1 MILLESLPPAKR
13 GGPGYTW
20 RMEDFEPDFPIFSTA
35 LPPTAHKGRGA
46 IGNPDDRY
54 AAWTRQAEDDGW
66 QFAASDADTPA
77 GPATELLVDS
87 ARTVL
92 TRNTSPDLPF
102 DRSVNPY
109 RGCEHG
115 CIYCYARPSHAWLGL
130 SPGLDFETRILHK
143 PEAAALLRQELAK
156 PGYACAPLA
165 LGTNTDV
172 YQPVER
178 KLGLTRQILELLRE
192 TGHPVT
198 IVTKSALV
206 ERDLDILADM
216 AARGLAE
223 VTFSITSLDPEFS
236 RRWEPRAASPA
247 RRLEA
252 MARLAAAGIPV
263 GVLAAPI
270 APGLNDHELEKILA
284 ASKEAGARAAA
295 YTVLR
300 LPQEVAGLFQAWLD
314 HHAPQK
320 AARIMAIL
328 YDLRG
333 GAAYQGND
341 SRFGLRMTGL
351 GHYADLLRQR
361 FQLAAKRLGYG
372 NLPPLVSDAFRPP
385 AALEPKPRSAK
396 TSAKAEGL
404 PQPKPHSKP
413 QSKPTSKPDDSQLSL
428 F

>member
-1 MILLESLPPAKR
+1 
-13 GGPGYTW
+13 
-20 RMEDFEPDFPIFSTA
+20 MEDFEPDFPLHPTA

-46 IGNPDDRY
+46 IGNPGDRY
-54 AAWTRQAEDDGW
+54 AAWSRQAEDDGW
-66 QFAASDADTPA
+66 QFAATGSDAVGANNLA

-87 ARTVL
+87 AKSVL

-206 ERDLDILADM
+206 ERDLDILSDM

-223 VTFSITSLDPEFS
+223 VTFSITSLDPELS

-252 MARLAAAGIPV
+252 MAQLAAAGIPV

-270 APGLNDHELEKILA
+270 APGLNDHELERILA

-300 LPQEVAGLFQAWLD
+300 LPQEVGGLFQAWLD

-333 GAAYQGND
+333 GEAND
-341 SRFGLRMTGL
+341 GRFGLRMTGL

-361 FQLAAKRLGYG
+361 FQLAVKRLGYSG
-372 NLPPLVSDAFRPP
+372 LPPLVSDAFRPP
-385 AALEPKPRSAK
+385 ATQAGKSNGGVASSRSKSKSESKLPTK
-396 TSAKAEGL
+396 TAA
-404 PQPKPHSKP
+404 
-413 QSKPTSKPDDSQLSL
+413 KPDDSQLSL